1 MCSFFSKSQPG
12 IDLISRFEDVLEKE
26 INTQKYINA
35 GIDEKKLSAI
45 KTNVNVQ
52 VKDLENNDKN
62 VGLNTAI
69 GFGAGLIIYLFIFIY
84 GAMVMRGVLEEK
96 TSRILEVVIS
106 SVKPFQIM
114 MGKII
119 GIALVALTQL
129 VLWIVLTTG
138 VYFVIGNVMGS
149 KEVEKA
155 RMSPGMNTEMNL
167 GQQAKDEMANSPM
180 ADISKAVGQI
190 NFPVV
195 IGMFAF
201 YFIGGYLLYS
211 ALFAAVG
218 AAADAETDTQQFML
232 PVTIPLIIAYV
243 AAASVLQNPQGN
255 IAFWFSIIPFT
266 SPIVMMVRIP
276 FGVPYSQLALSAALL
291 IAGFIFTTWLAGK
304 IYRTG
309 ILMYGKKVSYGE
321 ILKWLRYHN

>member
-1 MCSFFSKSQPG
+1 MNKILLIIEREFMSRVKKKSFIIMTFLGPILMGGVLVSTILMNKVDTEVKVIGIKDDTHAFLSSFKSNERVIYKPVEESLDSAKKHCEENGLFGILYIPALEDQKTLEQNVQFFSKSQPG

-201 YFIGGYLLYS
+201 YFIG
-211 ALFAAVG
+211 
-218 AAADAETDTQQFML
+218 
-232 PVTIPLIIAYV
+232 
-243 AAASVLQNPQGN
+243 
-255 IAFWFSIIPFT
+255 
-266 SPIVMMVRIP
+266 
-276 FGVPYSQLALSAALL
+276 
-291 IAGFIFTTWLAGK
+291 
-304 IYRTG
+304 
-309 ILMYGKKVSYGE
+309 
-321 ILKWLRYHN
+321 